1 MNPEEFYLSSR
12 LDTLSTY
19 NGTKKYHVGE
29 DGLPVTE
36 DEAYVVDVNFM
47 LKAKADVPCEVWKED
62 GTVMDEN
69 AVIPAGT
76 FFRIVSAT
84 EDEIWGVK
92 AIDYVP
98 DSEEYDLNYFMVN
111 DDTTYDTDVL
121 YHIQVDREY
130 GDTIGGRDVWELLDG
145 LMYAG

>member
-1 MNPEEFYLSSR
+1 M
-12 LDTLSTY
+12 
-19 NGTKKYHVGE
+19 
-29 DGLPVTE
+29 
-36 DEAYVVDVNFM
+36 
-47 LKAKADVPCEVWKED
+47 
-62 GTVMDEN
+62 
-69 AVIPAGT
+69 IPAGT